1 MISSVAI
8 QKFISDDDTA
18 LQDLPAVKGDL
29 CYVID
34 ESAIYVKVDDLNWE
48 QLSSN
53 KYFE

>member
-18 LQDLPAVKGDL
+18 LQDLPAIKGDL

-34 ESAIYVKVDDLNWE
+34 ESAIYVKVDDVNWA
-48 QLSSN
+48 QLSSK